1 MRFWLRKDWF
11 PTCDLAPSEVKS
23 ASVTVLRNAA
33 NAGLML
39 RDDDD
44 CTSDAGV
51 NALTVQQSKAEANN
65 NLMLTDTEVGMEKA
79 V

>member
-1 MRFWLRKDWF
+1 
-11 PTCDLAPSEVKS
+11 
-23 ASVTVLRNAA
+23 
-33 NAGLML
+33 ML

-51 NALTVQQSKAEANN
+51 NALTVQQSKAEAKN